1 MKKLYAS
8 FTACWAPVLE
18 DSEDKWKEWA
28 DGKTELVSSDD
39 APKLEYTSPLFRRR
53 LSQLTK
59 MTVHAV
65 RTTLQRAG
73 FSFEQN
79 GIDSLK
85 IFSAGNF
92 GEINRELQINSQ
104 LINDGEILPASFSLS
119 VFNTAVAQT
128 TLALK
133 IHSGY
138 AAAFGAKGNFYDSL
152 AAAASAVLCGD
163 EKEIL
168 FVWADENIP
177 QEYAGI
183 RKTQTETQSRP
194 FVFSFILG
202 TENKQDSAEFDL
214 CDLKNSTAENFLK
227 KLIHEKY

>member
-1 MKKLYAS
+1 MKKLFTSYA
-8 FTACWAPVLE
+8 AYWAPVLE
-18 DSEDKWKEWA
+18 DNETAWKEWA
-28 DGKTELVSSDD
+28 DGKTELISSDD

-65 RTTLQRAG
+65 RTTLHNAG
-73 FSFEQN
+73 FSFDES

-138 AAAFGAKGNFYDSL
+138 AAAFAAKGNFYDAL
-152 AAAASAVLCGD
+152 QCAAAAVLSGD

-177 QEYAGI
+177 HEYEGI
-183 RKTQTETQSRP
+183 RKTQTEKESRP

-202 TENKQDSAEFDL
+202 TENKQDSAGFDL

-227 KLIHEKY
+227 KLIHEKH